1 METAR
6 DYLMRESQGEKFE
19 MVDLPSQRFGV
30 WAEEGY
36 RNILYLAP
44 IPEEQISDSWIRKL
58 SFVNNPDSEIDYFTD
73 ELVLVATPRSPRG
86 PFTVSVYSDTCLIGW
101 LDGAGLEEFAV
112 KLVNDLDQGSALI
125 FDTDL
130 KWVGE
135 ADEER
140 NAFLMVRVDLK
151 PNLWD
156 FIQSKITSTKLAPP
170 SQLEWSN
177 GENVLPIRPSCSLE
191 EDEEFPRVRP
201 INPRIVSKQPTE
213 ESSYFFTGDAGLL
226 VPHVWEHG
234 SHAVT
239 LFVDDVEVGPI
250 ADLELSRAIFELLV
264 KPEQHRL
271 GIVNFVSVEMDEH
284 ESWQAFIAASVR
296 DLIRVDWDF
305 VKSSLDVG

>member
-1 METAR
+1 M
-6 DYLMRESQGEKFE
+6 
-19 MVDLPSQRFGV
+19 
-30 WAEEGY
+30 
-36 RNILYLAP
+36 
-44 IPEEQISDSWIRKL
+44 
-58 SFVNNPDSEIDYFTD
+58 
-73 ELVLVATPRSPRG
+73 
-86 PFTVSVYSDTCLIGW
+86 
-101 LDGAGLEEFAV
+101 
-112 KLVNDLDQGSALI
+112 NDLDQGSALI

-130 KWVGE
+130 NWVGE

-140 NAFLMVRVDLK
+140 SAFLMVRVDLK

-213 ESSYFFTGDAGLL
+213 ESSYFFAGDAGLL

>member
-6 DYLMRESQGEKFE
+6 EYLIRESQGEKFE
-19 MVDLPSQRFGV
+19 MVDLPSQRLGV

-44 IPEEQISDSWIRKL
+44 IPAEQITDSWVRKL
-58 SFVNNPDSEIDYFTD
+58 SFVNNPDSEIHYFTD

-101 LDGAGLEEFAV
+101 LDGEGLEEFAI

-135 ADEER
+135 EDEDR
-140 NAFLMVRVDLK
+140 SACLMVRVDLK

-156 FIQSKITSTKLAPP
+156 FSESQILSSKLVPP
-170 SQLEWSN
+170 SMLEWSN
-177 GENVLPIRPSCSLE
+177 GENVLPIRPACSLE
-191 EDEEFPRVRP
+191 NDEEFPLVRAT
-201 INPRIVSKQPTE
+201 NPRIVTKQPRE
-213 ESSYFFTGDAGLL
+213 EKSYFFTGDAGTL
-226 VPHVWEHG
+226 VPHVWEQG
-234 SHAVT
+234 SQTVN
-239 LFVDDVEVGPI
+239 LFVDDEEVGPI
-250 ADLELSRAIFELLV
+250 ADLEFSKKMFELLV
-264 KPEQHRL
+264 KPGQHRL
-271 GIVNFVSVEMDEH
+271 GVVNFVSVEMDEH
-284 ESWQAFIAASVR
+284 ESWQAFMAASVR

-305 VKSSLDVG
+305 VKSSLNR